1 MFVPHTPGGDLA
13 KRLQEAEDRFVK
25 NSSGGRV
32 KFVERG
38 GSATRI
44 PGVVKAVVEENPV
57 SSSSARVGGGWVL
70 GLLFTLS

>member
-32 KFVERG
+32 KFVERKN
-38 GSATRI
+38 SMFPQKVTLK
-44 PGVVKAVVEENPV
+44 PN
-57 SSSSARVGGGWVL
+57 
-70 GLLFTLS
+70 LLQKVTLK